1 MYTDGPAPQRSF
13 LGHDGGSIWVA
24 RQFSFAGH
32 PSSAFPKDTAEAT
45 FWANWSTTAL
55 GAFPTAFHWQDGMLA
70 FFCERRTIA
79 ARIHSFANARSGTS
93 AIAALGLER
102 HCGAVPS
109 TIGENR
115 GRRC

>member
-1 MYTDGPAPQRSF
+1 M
-13 LGHDGGSIWVA
+13 A

-45 FWANWSTTAL
+45 FWANWSTTVL

-79 ARIHSFANARSGTS
+79 ARIHSFANAGLCIS
-93 AIAALGLER
+93 AIAALRSEGNAALW
-102 HCGAVPS
+102 PS
-109 TIGENR
+109 AIKM
-115 GRRC
+115 